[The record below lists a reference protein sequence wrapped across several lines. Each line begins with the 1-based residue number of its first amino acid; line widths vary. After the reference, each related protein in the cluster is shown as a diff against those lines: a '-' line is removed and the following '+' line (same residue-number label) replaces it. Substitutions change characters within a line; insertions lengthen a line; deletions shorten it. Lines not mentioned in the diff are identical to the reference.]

1 MDSFEQARPDMPT
14 VELTIRGETFQ
25 FSRKGNAMKFAT
37 WLDAP
42 QSTITNCPECQAKIQ
57 IGSFRRSLDLTEA
70 SIELIEVMLDERDLP
85 RWERIRDDDEFPLTP
100 DDLQKILMRAL
111 EMIANRPTERPSD
124 SSSTESET
132 GTSSTADSRSP
143 VAAA

>member
-1 MDSFEQARPDMPT
+1 MDSFEQARPDMPV
-14 VELTIRGETFQ
+14 VELTIRGEQFR

-42 QSTITNCPECQAKIQ
+42 QSTITNCPECNARIQ

-70 SIELIEVMLDERDLP
+70 SIELIETMLDPQELP
-85 RWERIRDDDEFPLTP
+85 RWRTILDDDEFPLTP

-111 EMIANRPTERPSD
+111 ELISARPTVRPSD

-132 GTSSTADSRSP
+132 GTSSTAGSP
-143 VAAA
+143 SPAVAA